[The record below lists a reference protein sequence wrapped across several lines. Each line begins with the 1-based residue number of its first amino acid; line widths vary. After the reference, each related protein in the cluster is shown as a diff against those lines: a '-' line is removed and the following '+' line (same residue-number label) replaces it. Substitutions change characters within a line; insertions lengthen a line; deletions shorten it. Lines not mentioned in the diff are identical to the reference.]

1 MCIRDSRV
9 RVFLDYPFDPATE
22 RGRMLDRKTVS
33 DILREEPAM
42 TAKKIAEK
50 MGRTTGVIIT
60 RMNELRR
67 GGYIQYQAKGRHGY
81 WLTLKEYPD
90 PRTQKVAG

>member
-1 MCIRDSRV
+1 
-9 RVFLDYPFDPATE
+9 
-22 RGRMLDRKTVS
+22 MLDRKMVS

-42 TAKKIAEK
+42 TAKKIAQK

-67 GGYIQYQAKGRHGY
+67 GGYIQYQ
-81 WLTLKEYPD
+81 
-90 PRTQKVAG
+90 PRESMDTG